1 MSTEASDAWSFQ
13 QVQDQYESFPYPPRD
28 PEDER
33 KRLKRTYIDS
43 FEVINHYGFQGR
55 RDMRQGLRVLVAGGG
70 TGDAVIHLAEQ
81 LRDTPSRAVYL
92 DISQASMNIA
102 QRRAEI
108 RGLTNIDWV
117 QASLLD
123 LPKLGI
129 GPFDY
134 IDCAGV
140 LHHLPSPQA
149 GLEALCGVLADDGV
163 MGLMLYA
170 KYGRTGIYQ
179 MQELLRL
186 VNRFETTSAA
196 RVENARRAIRGVPDT
211 NWFKK
216 GDQFFVENEQ
226 SSDADL
232 YDLLLHS
239 TDQAYSVP
247 ELHALLNNSGLHL
260 IEFNPELRARYR
272 PKFVVTDPEL
282 LAKVTQLSL
291 PEQQAVAE
299 LYNGSITRHE
309 FFASCRPD
317 AAASFDCLENV
328 PFFGLATPAM
338 GTELTDEVW
347 DIRFTQAVRIRLSP
361 SPLAAAFVKL
371 IDGNRTLGEILETLV
386 STTTGGTP
394 AELFAAMREAYEI
407 LNLADVVL
415 LRHQSVDLYRPLAER
430 GVR

>member
-1 MSTEASDAWSFQ
+1 MSIDTSHASSFA
-13 QVQDQYESFPYPPRD
+13 QVQDQYESFPYPPRN

-33 KRLKRTYIDS
+33 TRLKRTYIDS
-43 FEVINHYGFQGR
+43 LEVINHYGFQGR
-55 RDMRQGLRVLVAGGG
+55 RDMRAGLRVLVAGGG

-81 LRDTPSRAVYL
+81 LRDTPHRVTYL
-92 DISQASMNIA
+92 DISRASMEIA

-108 RGLTNIDWV
+108 RGLTNIDWI
-117 QASLLD
+117 QASLLE
-123 LPKLGI
+123 LPNIGI

-149 GLEALCGVLADDGV
+149 GLEAICSVLVDDGV

-170 KYGRTGIYQ
+170 KYGRTGVYQ
-179 MQELLRL
+179 MQEMLRL
-186 VNRFETTSAA
+186 MNRFESTADA
-196 RVENARRAIRGVPDT
+196 KIDNARRAMRNLPET
-211 NWFKK
+211 NWFKR

-226 SSDADL
+226 SSDADI

-239 TDQAYSVP
+239 TDRAYSVP
-247 ELHALLNNSGLHL
+247 ELYELLGTCSLHL

-282 LAKVTQLSL
+282 QAKVMQLPL

-299 LYNGSITRHE
+299 LCNGSITRHE
-309 FFASCRPD
+309 FFTSRNPD

-328 PFFGLATPAM
+328 PFIGIATRAV
-338 GTELTDEVW
+338 GTELTDQLW
-347 DIRFTQAVRIRLSP
+347 DIRFTQAVRIRVQP
-361 SPLAAAFVKL
+361 NPLAAAFVKL
-371 IDGNRTLGEILETLV
+371 IDNRRTLGEIHQTLTQ
-386 STTTGGTP
+386 TTTGATAIDIFNG
-394 AELFAAMREAYEI
+394 MREAYEL

-415 LRHQSVDLYRPLAER
+415 LRHQSVELYRPLEER
-430 GVR
+430 GL

>member
-1 MSTEASDAWSFQ
+1 MSIDASHASSFE

-43 FEVINHYGFQGR
+43 LEVINHYGFQGR
-55 RDMRQGLRVLVAGGG
+55 RDMRLGLRVLVAGGG
-70 TGDAVIHLAEQ
+70 TGDAAIHLAEQ
-81 LRDTPSRAVYL
+81 LRDTPQRVTYL
-92 DISQASMNIA
+92 DISSASMDIA
-102 QRRAEI
+102 RRRAEI

-117 QASLLD
+117 QSSLLE
-123 LPKLGI
+123 LPKLGV

-140 LHHLPSPQA
+140 LHHLPEPQA

-170 KYGRTGIYQ
+170 KYGRTGVYQ
-179 MQELLRL
+179 MQEMLRL
-186 VNRFETTSAA
+186 MNRFETTATA
-196 RVENARRAIRGVPDT
+196 RIENTRRALRSLPES

-216 GDQFFVENEQ
+216 GDQFFIENEE
-226 SSDADL
+226 SSDADI

-247 ELHALLNNSGLHL
+247 ELYTLLETCGLNL

-282 LAKVTQLSL
+282 LTKVLQLPL

-309 FFASCRPD
+309 FFASRRAD
-317 AAASFDCLENV
+317 SAASFDCLENV
-328 PFFGLATPAM
+328 PFFGIATAAM
-338 GTELTDEVW
+338 GTELTEQLW
-347 DIRFTQAVRIRLSP
+347 DIRFTQAVRIRVQP

-371 IDGNRTLGEILETLV
+371 VDGQRTLAEILETLTT
-386 STTTGGTP
+386 TTTGGTTT
-394 AELFAAMREAYEI
+394 EIYNAMREAYEL
-407 LNLADVVL
+407 LNLADVLL
-415 LRHQSVDLYRPLAER
+415 LRHQSVELYRPLESR
-430 GVR
+430 GL

>member
-1 MSTEASDAWSFQ
+1 MSIDASDASSFE

-43 FEVINHYGFQGR
+43 LEVINHYGFQGR

-70 TGDAVIHLAEQ
+70 TGDAAIHLAEQ
-81 LRDTPSRAVYL
+81 LRATPQRVTYL
-92 DISQASMNIA
+92 DISSASMDIA
-102 QRRAEI
+102 RRRADI

-117 QASLLD
+117 QSSLLE
-123 LPKLGI
+123 LPELGL

-140 LHHLPSPQA
+140 LHHLPEPEA
-149 GLEALCGVLADDGV
+149 GLAALCDVLADDGV

-179 MQELLRL
+179 MQEMLRL
-186 VNRFETTSAA
+186 MNRFETTATA
-196 RVENARRAIRGVPDT
+196 RIENARRALRSLPET

-216 GDQFFVENEQ
+216 GGEFFIEDDQ
-226 SSDADL
+226 SSDADI

-247 ELHALLNNSGLHL
+247 ELHALLGTCGLHL
-260 IEFNPELRARYR
+260 IEYNPELRARYR
-272 PKFVVTDPEL
+272 PKFVVSDPEL
-282 LAKVTQLSL
+282 LAKVLQLPL

-309 FFASCRPD
+309 FFASRQPD
-317 AAASFDCLENV
+317 SAASFDCLENV
-328 PFFGLATPAM
+328 PFFGIATAAM
-338 GTELTDEVW
+338 GTELTDQLW
-347 DIRFTQAVRIRLSP
+347 DIRFTQAVRIRVQP

-371 IDGNRTLGEILETLV
+371 VDGQRTLAEILETLTT
-386 STTTGGTP
+386 TTTGGTTT
-394 AELFAAMREAYEI
+394 EIYNAMREAYEL
-407 LNLADVVL
+407 LNLADVLL
-415 LRHQSVDLYRPLAER
+415 LRHQSVELYRPLEER
-430 GVR
+430 GI

>member
-1 MSTEASDAWSFQ
+1 MSIDASHASSFA
-13 QVQDQYESFPYPPRD
+13 QVQNQYESFPYPPRN

-33 KRLKRTYIDS
+33 TRLKRTYIDS
-43 FEVINHYGFQGR
+43 LEVINHYGFQGR
-55 RDMRQGLRVLVAGGG
+55 RDMRSGLRALVAGGG

-81 LRDTPSRAVYL
+81 LRDTPQRVTYL
-92 DISQASMNIA
+92 DISRASMDIA

-108 RGLTNIDWV
+108 RGLTNIDWI
-117 QASLLD
+117 QASLLE
-123 LPKLGI
+123 LPNLGI

-149 GLEALCGVLADDGV
+149 GLEAICSVLADDGV

-170 KYGRTGIYQ
+170 KYGRTGVYQ
-179 MQELLRL
+179 MQEMLRL
-186 VNRFETTSAA
+186 MNRFETTADA
-196 RVENARRAIRGVPDT
+196 KIENARRALRSLPET
-211 NWFKK
+211 NWYKR
-216 GDQFFVENEQ
+216 GDQFFVENDQ
-226 SSDADL
+226 SSDADI

-247 ELHALLNNSGLHL
+247 ELYELLGTCNLHL

-282 LAKVTQLSL
+282 RAKVLQLSL

-299 LYNGSITRHE
+299 LCNGSITRHE
-309 FFASCRPD
+309 FYSSRNPES
-317 AAASFDCLENV
+317 AASFDCLENV
-328 PFFGLATPAM
+328 PFFGIATKAV
-338 GTELTDEVW
+338 GTELTDELW
-347 DIRFTQAVRIRLSP
+347 DIRFTQAVRIRVQP

-371 IDGNRTLGEILETLV
+371 IDNRRTLGEIHQTLTE
-386 STTTGGTP
+386 STTGATAIDIFNG
-394 AELFAAMREAYEI
+394 MREAYEL

-415 LRHQSVDLYRPLAER
+415 LRHQSVELYRPLEER
-430 GVR
+430 GL